1 MAAHTR
7 VLVVEDDVT
16 LANMLCMLLESDGY
30 EAICAEDGPE
40 GLRLAR
46 EHDPEVIIL
55 DIMMPGMIGY
65 EVCRRLRED
74 SDAII
79 IFVTAKGETQDVVRG
94 LQVGG
99 DDYLVKPYT
108 YDELSSRIMACMRR
122 GGRYGAPS
130 GYQESRDPMQV
141 TDPERRMVAIDGKE
155 TQLTPTEFEVLRYLI
170 KNEGKV
176 LSADAILANAWG
188 PEYIGERDLVK
199 QFIYR
204 LRNKLE
210 PDPKEPRYILT
221 VRGSGYVL
229 EADEMRDLVT

>member
-7 VLVVEDDVT
+7 VLVVDDDAT
-16 LANMLCMLLESDGY
+16 LANMLCMLLENDGY
-30 EAICAEDGPE
+30 ETICAEDGAE

-46 EHDPEVIIL
+46 QHEPEVVIL
-55 DIMMPGMIGY
+55 DIMMPGMGGY
-65 EVCRRLRED
+65 EVCRRLRDETN
-74 SDAII
+74 AII
-79 IFVTAKGETQDVVRG
+79 IFVTGKGETQDVVRS
-94 LQVGG
+94 LQMGG
-99 DDYLVKPYT
+99 NDYLVMPYT
-108 YDELSSRIMACMRR
+108 YEELSSRIMACMRR
-122 GGRYGAPS
+122 RGPHGFRADREDS
-130 GYQESRDPMQV
+130 CDPMEV
-141 TDPERRMVAIDGKE
+141 TDPDRRMVAIDGVE
-155 TQLTPTEFEVLRYLI
+155 AQLNPSEFEVLRYLI

-229 EADEMRDLVT
+229 EADEMHDLAS